1 MHLNELDTPAL
12 ILRKDIFEKNL
23 ILMRDLALAKGKKLR
38 PHAKTHKCP
47 EIAKRQVQTGN
58 CAGVCAAKL
67 GEAEK
72 LVEAGIN
79 SVLITSP
86 VASQVKCNRLAKLNS
101 IAQDLMVVIDS
112 KESAL
117 LAEAA
122 ASASG
127 RALKVLVDIDPE
139 MGRTGVSFD
148 EAPAFA
154 KYVESLP
161 HLDLQGAQCY
171 AGHLQH
177 IDDADKRYG
186 ESTRLMRKGAAA
198 FRAMRSCCGNCH
210 VFTGSGTGTSAA
222 DLDIPELTDIQVGSY
237 CVMDAEYMGACK
249 EALPFRPALRML
261 SSVVSANHP
270 GMATIDAGT
279 KAIYV
284 TPGAPPVRIQGDDIM
299 EDWKYDWSF
308 GDEHGRLLFPK
319 ELSLRPGDLVELVV
333 SHCDP
338 TINLADRLYVVEDDE
353 VTAVWDIA
361 LRGCCQ

>member
-12 ILRKDIFEKNL
+12 ILRKEIFEKNL
-23 ILMRDLALAKGKKLR
+23 VLMRDMALAKGKKLR

-47 EIAKRQVQTGN
+47 EIAKRQLQAGN

-79 SVLITSP
+79 DVLITSP
-86 VASQVKCNRLAKLNS
+86 IALQAKCSRLAKLN
-101 IAQDLMVVIDS
+101 AMARDLMVVIDS
-112 KESAL
+112 KETAV

-127 RALKVLVDIDPE
+127 RKLKVLVDIDPE
-139 MGRTGVSFD
+139 MGRTGVPFE

-154 KYVESLP
+154 EYLESLL

-177 IDDADKRYG
+177 IDNAERRYG

-198 FRAMRSCCGNCH
+198 FCAMRSRCRNCH
-210 VFTGSGTGTSAA
+210 VFTGSGTGTSAG

-249 EALPFRPALRML
+249 DSVPFRPALRML
-261 SSVVSANHP
+261 SSVISANHP

-284 TPGAPPVRIQGDDIM
+284 TPGAPPMRIQGDAIM
-299 EDWKYDWSF
+299 PDWKYDWSF

-319 ELSLRPGDLVELVV
+319 ELSLRPGELVELVV

-338 TINLADRLYVVEDDE
+338 TINLADRLHVVEGDE
-353 VTAVWDIA
+353 VTAVWNVT
-361 LRGCCQ
+361 LRGCCY